1 MSLLEIKDIRKSFK
15 VRDNELLVL
24 DGINEV
30 ADKGELIALVGPSGA
45 GKSTLMNIIG
55 GLDKPTSG
63 SIIFKGSDIYKM
75 GELELNKYRGRYMGF
90 IFQFHYLLEDFT
102 ALENVMMPM
111 LLNGVSQN
119 SAKER
124 ALELIEKTGLLDRAG
139 HYPSELSGGEQQ
151 RIAVARALSNK
162 PELILADEPTGNLD
176 KHNSIVVL
184 DMLKKQA
191 ESGVCVIVV
200 THDEYIASSCDR
212 QIVLQKR

>member
-63 SIIFKGSDIYKM
+63 SIIFKDSDIYKM
-75 GELELNKYRGRYMGF
+75 SELELNKYRGKYMGF

-119 SAKER
+119 SAKDR

-176 KHNSIVVL
+176 KNNSIIVL

-200 THDEYIASSCDR
+200 THDEYIASSCNR

>member
-63 SIIFKGSDIYKM
+63 SIIFKDSDIYKM
-75 GELELNKYRGRYMGF
+75 SELELNKYRGKYMGF

-176 KHNSIVVL
+176 KNNSIIVL

-200 THDEYIASSCDR
+200 THDEYIASSCNR

>member
-24 DGINEV
+24 DRINEV

-63 SIIFKGSDIYKM
+63 SIIFKDSDIYKM
-75 GELELNKYRGRYMGF
+75 SELELNKYRGKYMGF

-176 KHNSIVVL
+176 KNNSIIVL

-200 THDEYIASSCDR
+200 THDEYIASSCNR

>member
-124 ALELIEKTGLLDRAG
+124 ALELIETTGLLDRAG

-191 ESGVCVIVV
+191 ENGVCVIVV

>member
-1 MSLLEIKDIRKSFK
+1 MSLLEIRDIRKSFK
-15 VRDNELLVL
+15 VRDSELLVL
-24 DGINEV
+24 DGINEK
-30 ADKGELIALVGPSGA
+30 AEKGELIALVGPSGA

-55 GLDKPTSG
+55 GLDNPTSG

-75 GELELNKYRGRYMGF
+75 SELELNKYRGRYMGF
-90 IFQFHYLLEDFT
+90 VFQFHYLLEDFT

-111 LLNGVSQN
+111 LLNGASQN
-119 SAKER
+119 TAKER
-124 ALELIEKTGLLDRAG
+124 AFELIEKTGLLDRAG

-176 KHNSIVVL
+176 KHNSAVVL

-200 THDEYIASSCDR
+200 THDEYIASSCNR

>member
-111 LLNGVSQN
+111 LLNGASQN

-124 ALELIEKTGLLDRAG
+124 ALELIETTGLLDRAG

-176 KHNSIVVL
+176 KHNSVVVL

-191 ESGVCVIVV
+191 ENGVCVIVV